1 MIMLGK
7 PKNLNNYICVTSD
20 VAKELH
26 KMGFTPCYRELGAD
40 RIYFVKTDELCKKLQ
55 EGDMP
60 IEL

>member
-1 MIMLGK
+1 
-7 PKNLNNYICVTSD
+7 LNNYICVTSD
-20 VAKELH
+20 TAKELH
-26 KMGFTPCYRELGAD
+26 KMGFIPCYRELGAD

>member
-7 PKNLNNYICVTSD
+7 PKNPNNYICVNSV